1 MPMGV
6 RAMAKVVAGGVLA
19 GIVVFF
25 WGAFAHMV
33 LPLGQMG
40 IRMIPDEGTVLGAMR
55 DTIREPGF
63 YLFPGMDMSGK
74 ASDSERQ
81 AWHAKVKQGP
91 AGVLVIQP
99 SGGEGMSPRQLG
111 TELATN
117 VVSALLAAFLL
128 TFVRSG
134 YGGRVLF
141 VTLLGAFGVL
151 TISVPYWNWYGF
163 PVDFT
168 AAEAIDQIVG
178 WFLAGLVQSAI
189 VRAPKVAIP
198 E

>member
-1 MPMGV
+1 ML
-6 RAMAKVVAGGVLA
+6 KVVSGGILA

-33 LPLGQMG
+33 LPLGKMG
-40 IRMIPDEGTVLGAMR
+40 VRMMPNEEPVLGAMR

-63 YLFPGMDMSGK
+63 YFFPGLDMSRD
-74 ASDSERQ
+74 ASTSEQQ
-81 AWHAKVKQGP
+81 AWEARVKQGP
-91 AGVLVIQP
+91 VGVLIIHP
-99 SGGEGMSPRQLG
+99 SGGEAMSPRQLG
-111 TELATN
+111 TELGTN

-128 TFVRSG
+128 TFVHSG
-134 YGGRVLF
+134 YRGRVLF
-141 VTLLGAFGVL
+141 VTLLGVFGSL

-168 AAEAIDQIVG
+168 AAEAIDQVVG
-178 WFLAGLVQSAI
+178 WFLAGLVLAAF
-189 VRAPKVAIP
+189 VRGHKAAVA